1 MSAEQKEGEEERS
14 ARGRPFAPGV
24 SGNPAGR
31 PKGSGTLLS
40 ILRARL
46 QEIPTGQRKTYAE
59 GVVDVVLRKALEGN
73 TPALKLVWDYIE
85 GAPKQS
91 VDMTQHKSDERTTE
105 ELLARLDELRVK
117 SGSNDE
123 TE

>member
-1 MSAEQKEGEEERS
+1 MCAEQKEGEDER
-14 ARGRPFAPGV
+14 AMRGRPFPPGM

-46 QEIPTGQRKTYAE
+46 QEIPTGQHKTYAE

-91 VDMTQHKSDERTTE
+91 VDLTQHTGDKRTLE
-105 ELLARLDELRVK
+105 ELFERIDELK
-117 SGSNDE
+117 KKADE
-123 TE
+123 